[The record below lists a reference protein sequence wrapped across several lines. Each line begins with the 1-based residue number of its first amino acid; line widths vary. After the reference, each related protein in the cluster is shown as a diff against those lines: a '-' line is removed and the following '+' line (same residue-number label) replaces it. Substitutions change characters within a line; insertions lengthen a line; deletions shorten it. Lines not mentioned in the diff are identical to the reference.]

1 MHSTLHCKNK
11 QTNKQTN
18 SIDQVLTKDANL
30 GFARCVR
37 IVGFSADS
45 PNASIGAAPSCIHDV
60 CTVTGCCAQNAR
72 LHCSATAYEAQLSL
86 RSYALLLLYDFIFA
100 KCAWQK
106 KVILPHP
113 WLMHFKRNHFAASSP
128 AGLCLGDVVRQL
140 NATKI
145 EGGLPQFAEVMKT
158 WFVEISRSVSLA
170 TPTAVLILS
179 HRSSIIMTAIRL
191 NNY

>member
-1 MHSTLHCKNK
+1 
-11 QTNKQTN
+11 
-18 SIDQVLTKDANL
+18 
-30 GFARCVR
+30 
-37 IVGFSADS
+37 
-45 PNASIGAAPSCIHDV
+45 
-60 CTVTGCCAQNAR
+60 
-72 LHCSATAYEAQLSL
+72 
-86 RSYALLLLYDFIFA
+86 
-100 KCAWQK
+100 
-106 KVILPHP
+106 
-113 WLMHFKRNHFAASSP
+113 MHFKRNHFAASSP

-170 TPTAVLILS
+170 TPTAVLS

>member
-1 MHSTLHCKNK
+1 MAKNS
-11 QTNKQTN
+11 NLAA
-18 SIDQVLTKDANL
+18 SLVDA
-30 GFARCVR
+30 F
-37 IVGFSADS
+37 
-45 PNASIGAAPSCIHDV
+45 
-60 CTVTGCCAQNAR
+60 
-72 LHCSATAYEAQLSL
+72 
-86 RSYALLLLYDFIFA
+86 
-100 KCAWQK
+100 QK
-106 KVILPHP
+106 KSFCCIL
-113 WLMHFKRNHFAASSP
+113 P

-158 WFVEISRSVSLA
+158 WFVELSRSVSLA